1 MLIFLSAICAGDKIP
16 LGLPALM
23 MSPQD
28 HPLRQIPHQEILR
41 RDKESNI
48 NTESLFQSR
57 TYIEPPPAGVD
68 AMADF
73 WKKENSGWDLE
84 LKKVPYGEQ
93 QSSEHVGS
101 KSESQ
106 SHQSGGMAV
115 DHEGHRHVAESCL
128 LPTESEVHGG
138 NHFGEGRPASQKPS
152 TCEVEKMTHDRDSG
166 CGEETHY
173 SGQAETNF
181 SGNETHPMSSEEAD
195 KSPHTHPSGCG
206 TKKECL
212 LVSPDAADGNC
223 RRGY

>member
-1 MLIFLSAICAGDKIP
+1 
-16 LGLPALM
+16 

-28 HPLRQIPHQEILR
+28 HPLGQIPHQEILR
-41 RDKESNI
+41 RDKEPHI
-48 NTESLFQSR
+48 NTESLFESR

-68 AMADF
+68 AMADY
-73 WKKENSGWDLE
+73 WKKENSGWALE

-93 QSSEHVGS
+93 ASSANSGA

-106 SHQSGGMAV
+106 LHDSGGKTV
-115 DHEGHRHVAESCL
+115 EHEGHRHVAESCP

-138 NHFGEGRPASQKPS
+138 NHFAQGGPTSQRPS
-152 TCEVEKMTHDRDSG
+152 TNDVEKVIHHRDIG
-166 CGEETHY
+166 CGEDTHF
-173 SGQAETNF
+173 SGQAEIHLA
-181 SGNETHPMSSEEAD
+181 GNEVHPMSTEEAD

-206 TKKECL
+206 TTKDCP